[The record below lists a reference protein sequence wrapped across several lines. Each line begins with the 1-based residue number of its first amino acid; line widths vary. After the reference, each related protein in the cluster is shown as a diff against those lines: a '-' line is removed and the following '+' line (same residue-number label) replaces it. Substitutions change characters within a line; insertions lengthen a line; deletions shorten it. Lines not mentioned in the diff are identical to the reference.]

1 MSRLKVR
8 IYSWLN
14 ENIQGLGEGEDLTA
28 INRTLKMQADLLQSW
43 AATCSKF
50 ASSVKQNI
58 GPVTHHSMVIKSCS
72 WYRTTHALNSLLI
85 EIFPKNWFF
94 DFFMKMTHWDNISG
108 FWVKHPNRYL
118 SAFSSGVYKY
128 SSLEE
133 AQVECFKRSGEIKIE
148 FYFLVVITF
157 EDIMAWASSWQT

>member
-14 ENIQGLGEGEDLTA
+14 ENIQGWGGGDLTA

-43 AATCSKF
+43 AATCGKF
-50 ASSVKQNI
+50 
-58 GPVTHHSMVIKSCS
+58 THHSMVIISCS
-72 WYRTTHALNSLLI
+72 HALNSLLI

-157 EDIMAWASSWQT
+157 EDIKAWASSWQAEPQVFKTWIYINWS